1 MIELPVFL
9 ESFTG
14 LMATFDKTLPDKAV
28 RSFYELLS
36 SQLTTEEFETA
47 CNKAYG
53 CKFFPT
59 PDELIGLAIGT
70 VEERAEREWE
80 DIDKPFSV
88 VGLKAL
94 NAIGGWWYV
103 KNQCTQPAIARKD
116 FIESYCRHA
125 KGASRADFELPDPIA
140 LLAPAQEPREWS
152 FLPIGTKRNKQ
163 TQQIETRW
171 QEVYLD
177 EAARFDE
184 AFADITDEIKEQ
196 WIVIYLDRYAARNL
210 RLVDGIHTRANEKV
224 APYWEQKARFN
235 LEWLH
240 DRARLYL
247 KNLEG
252 TDNEI

>member
-1 MIELPVFL
+1 MIELSVFL

-14 LMATFDKTLPDKAV
+14 LMATFDKSFPDKAI
-28 RSFYELLS
+28 RGFYELLS

-70 VEERAEREWE
+70 IEERAEREWQ
-80 DIDKPFSV
+80 DIDTPFSV

-94 NAIGGWWYV
+94 NAIGGWWYI

-125 KGASRADFELPDPIA
+125 KGASRSDFELPDPTA
-140 LLAPAQEPREWS
+140 LIAPAQDRPWS
-152 FLPIGTKRNKQ
+152 YLPIGTKRNKH

-171 QEVYLD
+171 REVYLD
-177 EAARFDE
+177 ELSQLDE
-184 AFADITDEIKEQ
+184 AFNDLTDEIREQ
-196 WIVIYLDRYAARNL
+196 WVLVYLDRYAARNL
-210 RLVDGIHTRANEKV
+210 RLVDGIHTKAHEKV
-224 APYWEQKARFN
+224 PSYWNQKAKPE
-235 LEWLH
+235 LQWLH
-240 DRARLYL
+240 ERARLYL

>member
-1 MIELPVFL
+1 MIEISVFL
-9 ESFTG
+9 ESFSG
-14 LMATFDKTLPDKAV
+14 LMATFDKSFPDKAI

-36 SQLTTEEFETA
+36 SQLTTEEFEIA

-70 VEERAEREWE
+70 IEERAEREWQ
-80 DIDKPFSV
+80 DIDSPFSV

-94 NAIGGWWYV
+94 NAIGGWWYI

-116 FIESYCRHA
+116 FIESYTRHA
-125 KGASRADFELPDPIA
+125 KGASRQDFEIPDPTA
-140 LLAPAQEPREWS
+140 LIAPAQDRPWS
-152 FLPIGTKRNKQ
+152 YLPIGTKRNKH

-171 QEVYLD
+171 REVYLD
-177 EAARFDE
+177 ELSQLDE
-184 AFADITDEIKEQ
+184 AFNDLTDEIREQ
-196 WIVIYLDRYAARNL
+196 WVLVYLDRYAARNL
-210 RLVDGIHTRANEKV
+210 RLVDGIHTKAHEKV
-224 APYWEQKARFN
+224 PSYWSQKAKPE
-235 LEWLH
+235 LQWLH

>member
-1 MIELPVFL
+1 MIELSVFL

-14 LMATFDKTLPDKAV
+14 LMATFDKTFPDKAI

-59 PDELIGLAIGT
+59 PDELIGLALGT

-80 DIDKPFSV
+80 DIDTPFSV

-94 NAIGGWWYV
+94 NAIGGWWYI

-125 KGASRADFELPDPIA
+125 KGASRSDFELPDPIA
-140 LLAPAQEPREWS
+140 LLAPFEETREWS
-152 FLPIGTKRNKQ
+152 FLPIGTKRNKV

-171 QEVYLD
+171 RKVYLD
-177 EAARFDE
+177 EAF
-184 AFADITDEIKEQ
+184 TDDFPQDVKDH
-196 WIVIYLDRYAARNL
+196 WIVIYLDNYAAKNL
-210 RLVDGIHTRANEKV
+210 RLVDGIHAKADNDV
-224 APYWEQKARFN
+224 PSYWEQYARPN
-235 LEWLH
+235 LQWLH

-252 TDNEI
+252 TDNEL